1 MLSHVWIRYHG
12 KIKSSYSIGILE
24 IPNKVYINGEY
35 RASSSTD
42 IIKALIPD
50 PKGFQNIVLAMEGG
64 FLVNDN
70 GKPKVN
76 EKTFHYDV
84 SNRMKKDMDDAFIR
98 LLGKDDSF
106 EFTFGTKQ
114 GTIVDG
120 AKKNS
125 RPGYNS
131 DLCLR
136 IDYQDSFT
144 ETVAGKKM
152 EIANIQIQLNQKIR
166 PSTIAQVHFQCGV
179 KIPGD
184 VIKRAFE
191 KSWTEKKIIY
201 VYRNVKK

>member
-12 KIKSSYSIGILE
+12 KIKPSYSIGILE

-50 PKGFQNIVLAMEGG
+50 PKGFQNIVLAMDRG

-70 GKPKVN
+70 DKPKVN

-98 LLGKDDSF
+98 LLGNDNYF
-106 EFTFGTKQ
+106 EFTSGTKQ

-120 AKKNS
+120 AK
-125 RPGYNS
+125 RT
-131 DLCLR
+131 LV
-136 IDYQDSFT
+136 QDTTAIF
-144 ETVAGKKM
+144 A
-152 EIANIQIQLNQKIR
+152 
-166 PSTIAQVHFQCGV
+166 
-179 KIPGD
+179 
-184 VIKRAFE
+184 
-191 KSWTEKKIIY
+191 
-201 VYRNVKK
+201 

>member
-1 MLSHVWIRYHG
+1 M
-12 KIKSSYSIGILE
+12 
-24 IPNKVYINGEY
+24 YINGEY

-50 PKGFQNIVLAMEGG
+50 PKGFENFVLAMEGG

-70 GKPKVN
+70 DKPKVN

-84 SNRMKKDMDDAFIR
+84 SNRMKKDMNDAYVR

-106 EFTFGTKQ
+106 EFTYGTKQ

-136 IDYQDSFT
+136 IDIQDSFT

-184 VIKRAFE
+184 VIKDAFK
-191 KSWTEKKIIY
+191 KSWTEKKYIY

>member
-1 MLSHVWIRYHG
+1 M
-12 KIKSSYSIGILE
+12 E

-76 EKTFHYDV
+76 EKTFHFNV
-84 SNRMKKDMDDAFIR
+84 SRKMKDDMDDAFIR

-120 AKKNS
+120 VKKNS

-136 IDYQDSFT
+136 IDIQDTFT

-152 EIANIQIQLNQKIR
+152 EIANVQIQLNQKIR

>member
-1 MLSHVWIRYHG
+1 M
-12 KIKSSYSIGILE
+12 K
-24 IPNKVYINGEY
+24 
-35 RASSSTD
+35 D
-42 IIKALIPD
+42 
-50 PKGFQNIVLAMEGG
+50 
-64 FLVNDN
+64 
-70 GKPKVN
+70 
-76 EKTFHYDV
+76 DV
-84 SNRMKKDMDDAFIR
+84 DDAFIR
-98 LLGKDDSF
+98 LLGKDDFF

-120 AKKNS
+120 VKKNS

-136 IDYQDSFT
+136 IDIQDTFT
-144 ETVAGKKM
+144 ETVGGKKM

-201 VYRNVKK
+201 VYRNVWSSNQHCGDEDYGSRTGLRDIATLWTLILYLLLIY